1 MLDDGVRTTSSI
13 DQAELE
19 RRVTTLYAKEY
30 SLGGFDPDDEGL
42 LLDRKVH
49 AKYLSG
55 GLGSLPSGF
64 ISLDASRAWICY
76 WITHGLALLGATLP
90 ASPSRESVI
99 AFLASCQ
106 HPEGGF
112 GGGPYQLAHLA
123 PTYAAV
129 AALVTLGGEDALSVI
144 DRPKLHAFL
153 LRMCVPPERGG
164 GMTMHE
170 GGEVDVRGCY
180 CALAACHMLCL
191 DKQAVAEACDM
202 VGYIR
207 RCQSYE
213 GGIGGEPWNEAH
225 GGYTFCGL
233 AAAALL
239 GQAHRLDLDRLL
251 RWAVRCQGQ
260 VEGGFMGRTNKLV
273 DGCYSFWQGGAFPL
287 LAELLAQQR
296 AQQDAAGSGSAA
308 EGRGGA
314 GDAAARL
321 TAAQRLCALLLDE
334 GNTGEGSDGEG
345 GDGGEGSAPAGGA
358 QAAPGGAGGAGA
370 APDGQ
375 TLKEWVNSL
384 PHLSPRAAAERHAG
398 LLRQQLDAA
407 VEASLEAEEAYVA
420 AKGGPAGGPLQQ
432 EAVAALQRAADL
444 QQALESCQQH
454 SEALACGAATLLDA
468 VGPRL
473 EAAAAAAGGGA
484 PEGGRLPQ
492 LYDAAAL
499 QLWLLK
505 ACQALPRGGLRDK
518 PGKPADYYHTCYCLS
533 GLSSCQHYSGIVLG
547 GSQNRL
553 ARADPLCN
561 VEAGRLAA
569 AQSYF
574 AARQDAPAAPQ

>member
-1 MLDDGVRTTSSI
+1 MRPWFVN
-13 DQAELE
+13 
-19 RRVTTLYAKEY
+19 
-30 SLGGFDPDDEGL
+30 
-42 LLDRKVH
+42 
-49 AKYLSG
+49 
-55 GLGSLPSGF
+55 PSGQ
-64 ISLDASRAWICY
+64 
-76 WITHGLALLGATLP
+76 G
-90 ASPSRESVI
+90 
-99 AFLASCQ
+99 
-106 HPEGGF
+106 
-112 GGGPYQLAHLA
+112 HLST
-123 PTYAAV
+123 P
-129 AALVTLGGEDALSVI
+129 LVNT
-144 DRPKLHAFL
+144 
-153 LRMCVPPERGG
+153 
-164 GMTMHE
+164 T
-170 GGEVDVRGCY
+170 GCH
-180 CALAACHMLCL
+180 L
-191 DKQAVAEACDM
+191 
-202 VGYIR
+202 
-207 RCQSYE
+207 
-213 GGIGGEPWNEAH
+213 
-225 GGYTFCGL
+225 
-233 AAAALL
+233 
-239 GQAHRLDLDRLL
+239 
-251 RWAVRCQGQ
+251 QGQ

-314 GDAAARL
+314 GDAVARL

-398 LLRQQLDAA
+398 LLQQQLDAA

-444 QQALESCQQH
+444 QQVCMVPPSCSQLLHCDRARLSAQPACGQRAKVAGQQKCSSSWPWLLDMLAHRAGTSSAGTPTTTVFADVPSSLHASQALESCQQH

-468 VGPRL
+468 AGPRL

-505 ACQALPRGGLRDK
+505 ACQ
-518 PGKPADYYHTCYCLS
+518 T
-533 GLSSCQHYSGIVLG
+533 V
-547 GSQNRL
+547 SQAVAWTRRL
-553 ARADPLCN
+553 C
-561 VEAGRLAA
+561 
-569 AQSYF
+569 
-574 AARQDAPAAPQ
+574 